1 MTVSDGL
8 KYLFDHVGCRLLIEP
23 LGLYDFFEQF
33 HAIAE
38 FSYQVHTA
46 HIFVDFV
53 ELKDIR
59 MVEVLQDV
67 DFIFQPDTFL
77 VDECHFIDHFYDI

>member
-1 MTVSDGL
+1 MVTVSDCL
-8 KYLFDHVGCRLLIEP
+8 EYLFDHVGCRLLIES

-33 HAIAE
+33 HAVTE
-38 FSYQVHTA
+38 LGYQVHTA

-53 ELKDIR
+53 ELKDIG

-67 DFIFQPDTFL
+67 DFIL
-77 VDECHFIDHFYDI
+77 